1 MPVVPVVDPVSLKGI
16 INGGSASTDA
26 LMVVDSGTPGPAFMP
41 SRIHR
46 FNAKTGAYLGSFAA
60 GTFSNFGSGEQS
72 ITINSITKAVTV
84 RDLDA
89 TGTCRA
95 YQFSGSNSALLQV
108 VNLNGKCQG
117 QFAYAL
123 DKLYAA
129 PYSATDTTPSPTQ
142 IFTTL
147 ASPTGT
153 LAPASRFYGLAGD
166 RLNLYQADTLAGM
179 LRRFNTNGSITET
192 PLGTSGEWVLSCI
205 GARVAGVL
213 NNYDNPITGAVETDS
228 LIRLWTYPPGGG
240 QPSAVTINAT
250 QIQGMKNLRGVAL
263 VGSKEVHVIG
273 YVGSS
278 VRLMAFS
285 LTGDWLRT
293 YSHPDVASPS
303 GMVSYNIPGQSGS
316 SVSP

>member
-1 MPVVPVVDPVSLKGI
+1 MPIVPVVDSVALKGV
-16 INGGSASTDA
+16 INGGTTSTSA
-26 LMVVDSGTPGPAFMP
+26 LMIVDSGTPAPSFMP
-41 SRIHR
+41 SRVHR

-60 GTFSNFGSGEQS
+60 GTFSNFGSGEQA

-84 RDLDA
+84 RDRDA
-89 TGTCRA
+89 TGTSRA

-108 VNLNGKCQG
+108 VEMNTKSQG

-129 PYSATDTTPSPTQ
+129 PYSATDTSPSPTQ

-147 ASPTGT
+147 AAPAGT
-153 LAPASRFYGLAGD
+153 LAPNSRFYGLAGD
-166 RLNLYQADTLAGM
+166 RLNLYQADTLAGV

-192 PLGTSGEWVLSCI
+192 LLGTSGEWVLSCI

-213 NNYDNPITGAVETDS
+213 NGYDNPITGAVEADS

-240 QPSAVTINAT
+240 QPTEITINAT
-250 QIQGMKNLRGVAL
+250 ETQGMTNLRGVAL
-263 VGSKEVHVIG
+263 VGTNEVHVVG
-273 YVGSS
+273 YLGSS

-285 LTGDWLRT
+285 TTGNWLRT
-293 YSHPDVASPS
+293 YSHPDVANPS
-303 GMVSYNIPGQSGS
+303 GMVSYTVSGSSGS
-316 SVSP
+316 SVTP